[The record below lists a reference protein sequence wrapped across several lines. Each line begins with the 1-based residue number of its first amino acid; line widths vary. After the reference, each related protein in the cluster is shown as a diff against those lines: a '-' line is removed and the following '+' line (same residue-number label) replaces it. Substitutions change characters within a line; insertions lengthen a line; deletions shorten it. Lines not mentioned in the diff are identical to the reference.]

1 MLWWLHVQ
9 ILLNSTQF
17 ITSGTESNLEGF
29 VWRNQSKT
37 GLESPKTI
45 CPTMLAF
52 SQKGLSDVVLSKC
65 PNKSHNFQKFLEH
78 YGAKMLVVNKS
89 GLYRLNLWLV
99 RKLAR
104 YFPSRRSTHQNYT
117 KAITKHAVANS
128 SLVVLRTLPSNT
140 RHDNKPTLWPN
151 RDLTQRQRW
160 RPGSK
165 KKTPTGSWDFLSFSA
180 LTRQIRTTEVK
191 TEAFRFVRLQH
202 LHFGSARWRIIPRL
216 NAPET
221 LVSQANS

>member
-1 MLWWLHVQ
+1 MSPIQ

-45 CPTMLAF
+45 CPTMLVF

-65 PNKSHNFQKFLEH
+65 PNKSHNFQKLLEH

-104 YFPSRRSTHQNYT
+104 YFPNRRSTHQNNT

-128 SLVVLRTLPSNT
+128 SLVVLRTLLSNT

-165 KKTPTGSWDFLSFSA
+165 KNTNRKLRFSLFQCSNYTNSYNGS
-180 LTRQIRTTEVK
+180 
-191 TEAFRFVRLQH
+191 
-202 LHFGSARWRIIPRL
+202 
-216 NAPET
+216 
-221 LVSQANS
+221 

>member
-1 MLWWLHVQ
+1 MSPIQ

-45 CPTMLAF
+45 CPTMLVF

-117 KAITKHAVANS
+117 KAITKHAVAI
-128 SLVVLRTLPSNT
+128 VVWWYCGPCHQIQDTITNLPFDPIGTSRN
-140 RHDNKPTLWPN
+140 DNVDVPEV
-151 RDLTQRQRW
+151 
-160 RPGSK
+160 K
-165 KKTPTGSWDFLSFSA
+165 KKNTNRKLRFS
-180 LTRQIRTTEVK
+180 LFQC
-191 TEAFRFVRLQH
+191 
-202 LHFGSARWRIIPRL
+202 S
-216 NAPET
+216 N
-221 LVSQANS
+221 